1 MTQPTRNDWLAIAVL
16 GLVWGGTFMVISL
29 ALQGY
34 GPLTVAC
41 ARTSFGA
48 ITLLVAL
55 RVLRQSLPR
64 GLAVWRFILPAG
76 VLSSAL
82 PFFLLSWA
90 QGSVPSAFAGL
101 SMAAVPL
108 FVLPLAHL
116 FSDEPMTSRKLL
128 GFSLG
133 FAGIL
138 IVLGPNALS
147 GDALNGQPDLLPRAA
162 CFLAALCYAVSSIL
176 TRRCPKV
183 DPIGFAA
190 ATLIVGAVVLLPAM
204 LIFEGPPHWAG
215 SVPGLAI
222 VFLGLAPTAIAAL
235 MRVQIIRRV
244 GSGFMTLTNYQVPLW
259 SMAFGTLLLGESL
272 PHSFFAALA
281 LILLGM
287 AISQSGP
294 PSLNKS

>member
-1 MTQPTRNDWLAIAVL
+1 MNKPTRNDWLAIAVL
-16 GLVWGGTFMVISL
+16 GLVWGGTFIVISF

-48 ITLLVAL
+48 ITLLLAL
-55 RVLRQSLPR
+55 AVMRQTLPR
-64 GLAVWRFILPAG
+64 GRAVWRYILPAG
-76 VLSSAL
+76 VLSTAL

-90 QGSVPSAFAGL
+90 QGFVPSAFAGL

-116 FSDEPMTSRKLL
+116 FSDEPMTARKLL

-133 FAGIL
+133 FAGIV
-138 IVLGPNALS
+138 IVLGP
-147 GDALNGQPDLLPRAA
+147 DALAGQSDLLPRAA
-162 CFLAALCYAVSSIL
+162 CFAAALCYAVSSIL

-183 DPIGFAA
+183 DPVGFSA
-190 ATLIVGAVVLLPAM
+190 ATLIVGACVLLPAM
-204 LIFEGPPHWAG
+204 LIFEGRPHWAG
-215 SVPGLAI
+215 TVPGLAI

-235 MRVQIIRRV
+235 LRVQIIRRV

-287 AISQSGP
+287 AISQSRRT
-294 PSLNKS
+294 SLNKS